1 MPIGIMEVERADA
14 AGIAVP
20 VGQALRRR
28 RHPLHAVR
36 LQHRVG
42 AVHVAHDD
50 RDVLEPAIVAA
61 GAGRGGAT
69 RGAAPGHELQR
80 FLPKPQP
87 HDAHAR
93 AGDTLEAAVAVLVH
107 DRVGDLAEVEH
118 SGVERQR
125 AVHVG
130 HRERD
135 RTDRGDRGR
144 PGRQRGALVGAGLLG
159 WERRGAERQRQD
171 GEARE
176 LHCKRSRMWSP
187 TRSALAMMVR
197 AGFTAPLE
205 GKKLP
210 STT

>member
-14 AGIAVP
+14 AGI
-20 VGQALRRR
+20 
-28 RHPLHAVR
+28 
-36 LQHRVG
+36 
-42 AVHVAHDD
+42 
-50 RDVLEPAIVAA
+50 
-61 GAGRGGAT
+61 
-69 RGAAPGHELQR
+69 
-80 FLPKPQP
+80 
-87 HDAHAR
+87 
-93 AGDTLEAAVAVLVH
+93 
-107 DRVGDLAEVEH
+107 AEVEH

-176 LHCKRSRMWSP
+176 LHCKRSRMWLP

-210 STT
+210 STTYRLSSSCALQLRSSAEVSGSFPNRMVPFWRATPASGIP

>member
-1 MPIGIMEVERADA
+1 PIIINNRCRVAYTPRNQAPYPLLFFFQGEDGIRAPLVT
-14 AGIAVP
+14 GV
-20 VGQALRRR
+20 QTCAL
-28 RHPLHAVR
+28 P
-36 LQHRVG
+36 
-42 AVHVAHDD
+42 
-50 RDVLEPAIVAA
+50 IY
-61 GAGRGGAT
+61 
-69 RGAAPGHELQR
+69 
-80 FLPKPQP
+80 
-87 HDAHAR
+87 
-93 AGDTLEAAVAVLVH
+93 
-107 DRVGDLAEVEH
+107 
-118 SGVERQR
+118 
-125 AVHVG
+125 
-130 HRERD
+130 RERD

-210 STT
+210 STTYRLSS